1 MYIMNIVTLIG
12 ITVIFM
18 YSLTQIL
25 KFYGVNEDIYGV
37 YMFFYLLIVLSIIV
51 LPNDYPKV

>member
-1 MYIMNIVTLIG
+1 MNIVTLIG

-25 KFYGVNEDIYGV
+25 KFYGVNEDVYGV

>member
-1 MYIMNIVTLIG
+1 MNIVTLIG